1 METDLQGTF
10 QALDDLLDQI
20 LPRKRLREY
29 GVREEDLPRYV
40 ERVYETQQ
48 RLLVANY
55 VKMDQ
60 DQFLEIYKKAY

>member
-10 QALDDLLDQI
+10 QALADLLDQI

-60 DQFLEIYKKAY
+60 EQFLEIYKKAY